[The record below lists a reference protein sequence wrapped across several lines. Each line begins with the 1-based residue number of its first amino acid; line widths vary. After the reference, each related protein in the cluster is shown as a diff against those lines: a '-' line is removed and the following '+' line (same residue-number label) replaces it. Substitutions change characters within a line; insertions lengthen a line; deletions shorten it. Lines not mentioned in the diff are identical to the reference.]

1 MTDSSFAGRTAL
13 ITGAA
18 SGIGAAT
25 AQWLGDHDIGKLLLV
40 DRDAA
45 KLDALDLSCESERIV
60 ADVSDP
66 AFWAGL
72 EAADPK
78 IDHAL
83 INAGIAMGG
92 PIAQQPFEEW
102 RKLMAVN
109 LDGAFLTLGVAL
121 RSMIRHGGG
130 SIVMTSSVTAIKALP
145 GGGGYAV
152 TKAGVAHMA
161 KIAAVENADKNVR
174 VNAIAP
180 GGVITAI
187 YETDPNFVKMMAEK
201 GREAAFAEAAS
212 TTPLRRFAEASEIAG
227 LIGYLLS
234 DEARNITG
242 AVFSSDGGLSL

>member
-83 INAGIAMGG
+83 INAGTDRADDL
-92 PIAQQPFEEW
+92 P
-102 RKLMAVN
+102 N
-109 LDGAFLTLGVAL
+109 L
-121 RSMIRHGGG
+121 
-130 SIVMTSSVTAIKALP
+130 
-145 GGGGYAV
+145 
-152 TKAGVAHMA
+152 
-161 KIAAVENADKNVR
+161 
-174 VNAIAP
+174 
-180 GGVITAI
+180 
-187 YETDPNFVKMMAEK
+187 
-201 GREAAFAEAAS
+201 
-212 TTPLRRFAEASEIAG
+212 
-227 LIGYLLS
+227 
-234 DEARNITG
+234 
-242 AVFSSDGGLSL
+242 